1 MVSKCEN
8 FEKNLENCTCTYSAC
23 GIRGKC
29 CECVA
34 AHRKRNEIPGCFF
47 TKEAEKT
54 YDRSV
59 SNFLRSS
66 K

>member
-1 MVSKCEN
+1 MDCPNVDR
-8 FEKNLENCTCTYSAC
+8 NLDRCGCTYVAC
-23 GIRGKC
+23 SRKGKC

-34 AHRKRNEIPGCFF
+34 HHLKKNEIPGCFF
-47 TKEAEKT
+47 PSDAEKT

-59 SNFLRSS
+59 AAFIRACA